1 MCNGKSFKWV
11 INRSFDRKY
20 IIQFCGF
27 FLCIVIGLLGVIY
40 GGFDF
45 LWFGDELLM
54 IIFY

>member
-45 LWFGDELLM
+45 LWVGDELLM